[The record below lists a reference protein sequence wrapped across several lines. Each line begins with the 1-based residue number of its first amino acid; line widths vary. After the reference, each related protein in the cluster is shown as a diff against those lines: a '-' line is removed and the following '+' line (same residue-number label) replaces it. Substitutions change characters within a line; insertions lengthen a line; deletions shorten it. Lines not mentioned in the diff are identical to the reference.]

1 MESAPN
7 PQGRGGSVSPRAVA
21 NPVATRLAERLRE
34 IATTAAAPEDMLEP
48 ALHAVL
54 EASLAGAGALCLF
67 DQRQELLRLAA
78 EVGLSDEG
86 CKRLRQIRRGG
97 TAGWDMPLH
106 GLLNRRAYLIESAA
120 RNRYVPQLVD
130 AAAKVTTIACVPLY
144 AGPTPVASIVM
155 VAVAPARITE
165 EQLGP
170 LAEPLRELAGMIEG
184 ARRRG
189 LVAAPANTTPLALVR
204 TAGERDKN
212 EAARV
217 QALVTSLAE
226 TEREL
231 ARLAAA
237 LDAATVERDRLSVA
251 LAAVQAERD
260 HFAAEGAAADAA
272 HARLEEALVRE
283 AARRIGEEASAVAPP
298 TPGAAQSAPLVP
310 PPASAPP
317 ELGLAPADIVV
328 VDDDPA
334 WATAAG
340 EGRQV
345 RVVPPG
351 DASLASLA
359 GTSAGCV
366 VVNLAARGALGA
378 LATLRGAGSNARIWG
393 CLAAPSVGRALPVG
407 LVEPLARPVDPDE
420 VLAAIRRHADG
431 DARVLTVGSDAD
443 ALISLRLTLVRDGM
457 SVSMAWD
464 AARAAQLLRAE
475 QPEIVLID
483 LALPGRM
490 GYALVAQLA
499 ACDPPPLAALIPGD
513 DDATAAFAAALAEHA
528 ERMLPLGD
536 FLIRVLGQ

>member
-7 PQGRGGSVSPRAVA
+7 PRGRGGPASPRAAA
-21 NPVATRLAERLRE
+21 NPAATRLAERLRE
-34 IATTAAAPEDMLEP
+34 IATSAAAPEDMLEP

-237 LDAATVERDRLSVA
+237 LEAATAERDRLNVA
-251 LAAVQAERD
+251 FAAVQAERD
-260 HFAAEGAAADAA
+260 CFAAEEAAADAA

-283 AARRIGEEASAVAPP
+283 AARRMGEEAPAVAPP
-298 TPGAAQSAPLVP
+298 TPGAARAAPLA
-310 PPASAPP
+310 PPATAPP

-359 GTSAGCV
+359 GTSAACV
-366 VVNLAARGALGA
+366 VVNLAARSALGA

-393 CLAAPSVGRALPVG
+393 CLAVPSVGRALPIG

-420 VLAAIRRHADG
+420 VLATIRRHADG

-483 LALPGRM
+483 LALPERA

-513 DDATAAFAAALAEHA
+513 DDATAAFAAALAEQA
-528 ERMLPLGD
+528 ERMLPLAD
-536 FLIRVLGQ
+536 LLIRVLGQ